1 MFKCHL
7 DEQFYLCKYIALFIL
22 IRAATSENQ
31 VEVTTINTENRKHA
45 YKGGKLRLLGL
56 PVRQCG

>member
-7 DEQFYLCKYIALFIL
+7 DEPSYLCKYIAPFIL

-45 YKGGKLRLLGL
+45 YK
-56 PVRQCG
+56 